1 MVGEKH
7 TDDFYS
13 YFKRWENFVYVCV
26 CGGGALNGGFSCIQL
41 REEAGLPKM
50 TDHGLTTFTT
60 CESGFR
66 SPGIGR
72 VFVEGR
78 IHSLFL
84 GTLLDF
90 APRVPQSL
98 GAQIGCTDSSPHI

>member
-1 MVGEKH
+1 MTFTAILRDG
-7 TDDFYS
+7 
-13 YFKRWENFVYVCV
+13 RILCMCVCV
-26 CGGGALNGGFSCIQL
+26 WGGALNGGFSCIQL

>member
-1 MVGEKH
+1 MGE
-7 TDDFYS
+7 FC
-13 YFKRWENFVYVCV
+13 VCV
-26 CGGGALNGGFSCIQL
+26 CVGGGALNGGFSCIQL